1 MGLWNSYS
9 PVAQLGIGREE
20 PRMSKTMIAL
30 ALGCT
35 VVLVGCRTVW
45 KHPDAS
51 AEMYRE
57 DRVRC
62 QFGMTPAELDRLYER
77 YTEDPAS
84 QMPRARRGWK
94 QCMVA
99 RGWTTSVGSRA
110 RKPWS
115 QPWP

>member
-1 MGLWNSYS
+1 
-9 PVAQLGIGREE
+9 
-20 PRMSKTMIAL
+20 MSKTLIAL
-30 ALGCT
+30 VLGCT

-45 KHPDAS
+45 EHPDAS
-51 AEMYRE
+51 AEKYRE

-77 YTEDPAS
+77 YSKEPEF

-99 RGWTTSVGSRA
+99 RGWTSSVGSRSES
-110 RKPWS
+110 PWS
-115 QPWP
+115 QP